1 VEYDSDDSKPLAEIN
16 RLTAEGRAALAEGD
30 GQRALGL
37 LSRKHERL
45 LGVFPEDSGS
55 VGTSL
60 VDLAE
65 ALHLV
70 GREKDARKAGR
81 PRSSHLQATRS
92 S

>member
-1 VEYDSDDSKPLAEIN
+1 MRYNSDDS
-16 RLTAEGRAALAEGD
+16 RLMQITKLTVEGRAALAEGD
-30 GQRALGL
+30 AQRALEL

-45 LGVFPEDSGS
+45 LGVFPEDSGP

-70 GREKDARKAGR
+70 GRQKDAQSSR
-81 PRSSHLQATRS
+81 PRSSHLQTPRPS
-92 S
+92 R